1 MAKQTVIKAT
11 MLFDGKTKQ
20 ENRWITVEG
29 TTIVEVSDKQKKHD
43 FEGFVT
49 PGFIDAH
56 SHIGMNR
63 DGEPYQEEE
72 ANDHSNQFLP
82 LINPIDSIYYDDRA
96 FKDAVDFGI
105 LYSCLVPG
113 SGNLLGGKAM
123 IIRNFVK
130 NRKDAMIKHYGYK
143 MALGFNPRSTTDW
156 KGERPNTRMGVYM
169 MLEKKFD
176 GVLQKKAKADLAKE
190 KKLNELESKKKEKK
204 LSKKEYDYEKSVIDR
219 EYDFE
224 FTNEDKAILELL
236 SGEKIAK
243 VHVHKDDDV
252 MYLIHLVKKY
262 GLKAT
267 ADHTADVFN
276 KDTFDELAKAGIPV
290 VYGPMGTVGYK
301 VELKHA
307 FYENAHLL
315 MKSKAFYGLMT
326 DHSVIHTICLRD
338 TLKYFLIHGMSEE
351 EAISMITWKN
361 AKILGIDDILGTIE
375 PGKIASLIVWDKNPL
390 HLAAFPSMVMAEGK
404 IIRKR

>member
-1 MAKQTVIKAT
+1 MAKQTIIKASV
-11 MLFDGKTKQ
+11 LFDGKTKV

-29 TTIVEVSDKQKKHD
+29 TKIVEVSNKQKKHD
-43 FEGFVT
+43 FEGYVT

-56 SHIGMNR
+56 SHIGMDR
-63 DGEPYQEEE
+63 EGEPYQEAE
-72 ANDHSNQFLP
+72 ANDHSSQFLP

-123 IIRNFVK
+123 VIRNFVK
-130 NRKDAMIKHYGYK
+130 NRKDAMVKHYGYK
-143 MALGFNPRSTTDW
+143 MALGFNPRSTTEW

-176 GVLQKKAKADLAKE
+176 GVLQKKEKADLAKE
-190 KKLNELESKKKEKK
+190 KKLAELENKKKEKK
-204 LSKKEYDYEKSVIDR
+204 LAKKEYDHEKSVIER
-219 EYDFE
+219 EYDLE
-224 FTNEDKAILELL
+224 FTSEDKAILELL
-236 SGEKIAK
+236 SGQKIAK

-252 MYLIHLVKKY
+252 MYLIDLAKKY

-267 ADHTADVFN
+267 ADHTGDVFN
-276 KDTFDELAKAGIPV
+276 KETFDELAKAGIPV

-301 VELKHA
+301 VELK
-307 FYENAHLL
+307 NAYYQNAELL

-361 AKILGIDDILGTIE
+361 AKILGIDDILGTVE
-375 PGKIASLIVWDKNPL
+375 VGKMASLIVWDKNPL
-390 HLAAFPSMVMAEGK
+390 HLAAFPVMVMAEGK
-404 IIRKR
+404 IVRKR